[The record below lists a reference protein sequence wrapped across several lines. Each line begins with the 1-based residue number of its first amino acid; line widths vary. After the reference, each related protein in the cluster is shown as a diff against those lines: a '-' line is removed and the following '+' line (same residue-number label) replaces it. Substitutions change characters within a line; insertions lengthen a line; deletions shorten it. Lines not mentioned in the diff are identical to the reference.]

1 MEDTMATPI
10 RISIL
15 TFLVCS
21 IFAFSINA
29 QERQGKYMHIDY
41 LKIEN
46 SSEDDFLRHISS
58 TFLSIQELRKENG
71 SIDDWY
77 VYKVTYPGTQNSFY
91 NYVVITM
98 SDHISAFEDVLDQ
111 YSSGL
116 PREER
121 QSITDDY
128 LEFLSPNH
136 SELWKVRNS
145 VIADSA
151 FSPSRYIVMNYMD
164 VGLGYEYEYQM
175 FEDEIARPMHEERM
189 QRNQMEGWEL
199 HELIMPGGLNYGYNF
214 STLDYFTNLED
225 IEFGFTEELIRHTHP
240 DTDIN
245 EFFDHIYRTRDLI
258 KYELWELV
266 ESL

>member
-1 MEDTMATPI
+1 MATPI
-10 RISIL
+10 RISLL
-15 TFLVCS
+15 TILVCLILALS
-21 IFAFSINA
+21 TNA

-71 SIDDWY
+71 SIEDWY
-77 VYKVTYPGTQNSFY
+77 VYQVTYPGTQNSFY
-91 NYVVITM
+91 NYVIITM
-98 SDHISAFEDVLDQ
+98 SDDISGFEDVREQ
-111 YSSGL
+111 YSNQLSQDE
-116 PREER
+116 RENL
-121 QSITDDY
+121 TDDY
-128 LEFLSPNH
+128 LSFLSANH

-145 VIADSA
+145 VIADSS

-175 FEDEIARPMHEERM
+175 FEDEIARPVHEERM
-189 QRNQMEGWEL
+189 DRDQMEGWEL
-199 HELIMPGGLNYGYNF
+199 HELLMPGGLNYGYNF
-214 STLDYFTNLED
+214 STLDYYDNFEN
-225 IEFGFTEELIRHTHP
+225 IEFTFTDELIRHTHP
-240 DTDIN
+240 NTDIN

-266 ESL
+266 EAL

>member
-10 RISIL
+10 RISLL
-15 TFLVCS
+15 TILVCLILS
-21 IFAFSINA
+21 LSTSA

-41 LKIEN
+41 LKIE
-46 SSEDDFLRHISS
+46 SLSEDDFLQHLSS

-71 SIDDWY
+71 SIQDWY
-77 VYKVTYPGTQNSFY
+77 VYQVTYPGTQNSFY
-91 NYVVITM
+91 NYVVITI
-98 SDHISAFEDVLDQ
+98 SDEISGFEDVLNQ
-111 YSSGL
+111 YSNQL
-116 PREER
+116 PRDER
-121 QSITDDY
+121 RTITEDY
-128 LEFLSPNH
+128 MKFLSPNH

-164 VGLGYEYEYQM
+164 VVLGYEYEYQM

-189 QRNQMEGWEL
+189 ERDQMEGWEL
-199 HELIMPGGLNYGYNF
+199 HELLMPGGLDYGYNF
-214 STLDYFTNLED
+214 STLDYYDNLED
-225 IEFGFTEELIRHTHP
+225 IEFGFTEELIRHTHH

-245 EFFDHIYRTRDLI
+245 EFFDHIYRTRDLV
-258 KYELWELV
+258 KFELWELV